1 MRPFC
6 THKICL
12 YRKKVVKWRNVQFVK
27 RPPAEYHRLIFIH
40 TDISKNQPSFISLL
54 KLILNHELDPH
65 GTRGDFFVCSRA
77 LISGIIFS
85 SPLKKLNSLGA
96 AHKFSSFFFV
106 RYKARTFCW
115 MKKKMGWNDTR
126 FWCWML
132 FKDFLNW
139 MKTIIKLKNYGAYVS
154 LRDEWKFYLH
164 PLSIMIGFAFDF
176 HSIFLL

>member
-27 RPPAEYHRLIFIH
+27 RPPAEYHLLIFIH

-106 RYKARTFCW
+106 RYKARTFFVEW
-115 MKKKMGWNDTR
+115 RKKWDGTTLAFDVECCLKI
-126 FWCWML
+126 FW
-132 FKDFLNW
+132 
-139 MKTIIKLKNYGAYVS
+139 I
-154 LRDEWKFYLH
+154 EWKL
-164 PLSIMIGFAFDF
+164 
-176 HSIFLL
+176 